1 MRSAMTP
8 LVGRDEEIDLL
19 LRRWEL
25 AKAGH
30 GQVVLISGEPG
41 IGKSRIA
48 ETILERL
55 SNEPYTRLRY
65 FCSPHHQDSALYPTI
80 TQLER
85 AAGFRRE
92 DTAEQRL
99 DKLEALLRRATNDPA
114 EALPLLAA
122 LLSIP
127 VADRYPSLDLSPQK
141 QKEKTLK
148 ALLAQA
154 EGLAAPQPVLM
165 VYEDVHWSDPTTR
178 ELLDLLIDRVPSL
191 SILLIVTS
199 DPSSRHRG
207 SAVHR

>member
-1 MRSAMTP
+1 MRTTMTP

-85 AAGFRRE
+85 AAGFHRE

-99 DKLEALLRRATNDPA
+99 DKAG
-114 EALPLLAA
+114 
-122 LLSIP
+122 SIAP
-127 VADRYPSLDLSPQK
+127 PSDQ
-141 QKEKTLK
+141 
-148 ALLAQA
+148 
-154 EGLAAPQPVLM
+154 
-165 VYEDVHWSDPTTR
+165 R
-178 ELLDLLIDRVPSL
+178 SL
-191 SILLIVTS
+191 
-199 DPSSRHRG
+199 RG
-207 SAVHR
+207 STPAGGVVIDPGR

>member
-1 MRSAMTP
+1 M
-8 LVGRDEEIDLL
+8 
-19 LRRWEL
+19 
-25 AKAGH
+25 
-30 GQVVLISGEPG
+30 
-41 IGKSRIA
+41 
-48 ETILERL
+48 
-55 SNEPYTRLRY
+55 
-65 FCSPHHQDSALYPTI
+65 
-80 TQLER
+80 
-85 AAGFRRE
+85 
-92 DTAEQRL
+92 
-99 DKLEALLRRATNDPA
+99 
-114 EALPLLAA
+114 
-122 LLSIP
+122 LSIP